1 VAATQFSELWPPSSS
16 RTSAATNVVP
26 DATGGYALA
35 GAPSNTGTAQTSD
48 APARVAANEDASNG
62 GATDSATAN
71 LAAVAPGNDAAAP
84 SSAPPPAL
92 GQLLI
97 FFAASAA
104 FVAIA
109 FRMTLKLSS
118 AWLGRRRRR
127 MQSRP
132 EPTFVRPPAPVRPPF
147 DYGARTARAPEWL
160 RPHVP
165 AMHTAMQLE
174 SIERRLRRP
183 LVADDP
189 PLQVDELPP
198 PRRRAVA

>member
-1 VAATQFSELWPPSSS
+1 VGHRDRW
-16 RTSAATNVVP
+16 
-26 DATGGYALA
+26 GH
-35 GAPSNTGTAQTSD
+35 
-48 APARVAANEDASNG
+48 
-62 GATDSATAN
+62 
-71 LAAVAPGNDAAAP
+71 GNADGFTVHEAEERQQRA
-84 SSAPPPAL
+84 
-92 GQLLI
+92 
-97 FFAASAA
+97 
-104 FVAIA
+104 
-109 FRMTLKLSS
+109 
-118 AWLGRRRRR
+118 
-127 MQSRP
+127 
-132 EPTFVRPPAPVRPPF
+132 F